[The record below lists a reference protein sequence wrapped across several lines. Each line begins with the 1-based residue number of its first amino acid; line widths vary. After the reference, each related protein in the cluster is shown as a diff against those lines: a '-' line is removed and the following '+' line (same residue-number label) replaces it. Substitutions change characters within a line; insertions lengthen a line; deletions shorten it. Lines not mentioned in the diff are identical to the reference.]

1 MKRCVTRADCM
12 KNCTAINCAK
22 TDQTRDTTPC
32 GLDHA
37 DITNP
42 NQTKS
47 NFNDIAD
54 DAKLRPERN
63 HSQKGQQPKINRAA
77 MTRADRRSA

>member
-1 MKRCVTRADCM
+1 MKRCVTPADCM

-32 GLDHA
+32 GSNHA
-37 DITNP
+37 EITNP

-47 NFNDIAD
+47 NFNDIAN
-54 DAKLRPERN
+54 DAKLRPRKEPFP
-63 HSQKGQQPKINRAA
+63 KGPTAQNKSRDND
-77 MTRADRRSA
+77 TR